1 MKQSTGKYYKWE
13 VLLLLWVAYLLNQGD
28 RQVFN
33 SVLPLIRDSLSLTD
47 TSVSLIAVFFNLFY
61 AVMVPIGGWMGD
73 RFSRKWVTTLSILFW
88 SIATMFTGLANCV
101 FLLILTRS
109 VATGGGEA
117 FFGPANY
124 SLLGQYHTDTRARA
138 MSIHQTS
145 YYVGVILAG
154 WLAGYIGDHLGW
166 QYAFYIFGGAGV
178 VWAVVMA
185 IRLKDL
191 PRENSQ
197 AGQLRASGDEGRT
210 DGEIGFSGT
219 APKNNLP
226 GSQAGQLRAS
236 GDEGRTDGE
245 IGFSGTVPKNNLPGS
260 QAGQL
265 RASGDE
271 GQLRASGDEGQL
283 RTKGDEGR
291 PKVSIWDGFKT
302 VFTTPTAL
310 MVTIGFCGFIFV
322 ITGYMTW
329 VPTFLQENF
338 GQTGAQA
345 GLNSMLWTYV
355 AAFVGV
361 LLSGTLSDRLARED
375 PKKRMVI
382 QGTGLILGAL
392 FLPFMG
398 VTKNIWVLY
407 LCFAGW
413 GFFRA
418 FFDSNIYAVLYDV
431 TPSHLHA
438 SCSSAMIMTGFAV
451 GATAPYV
458 LALIKESTGSLSA
471 TFPILGAIWLICGA
485 ACLWVSSRH
494 YNKDHK
500 KIYHDNER

>member
-1 MKQSTGKYYKWE
+1 MYHSTPQTSSYYMKASGKWYKWE
-13 VLLLLWVAYLLNQGD
+13 VLALLWVAYLLNQGD

-61 AVMVPIGGWMGD
+61 AAMVPIGGWVGD

-88 SIATMFTGLANCV
+88 SVATMFTGLANGV

-166 QYAFYIFGGAGV
+166 QYAFFIFGGAGV
-178 VWAVVMA
+178 IWAVVMA

-191 PRENSQ
+191 PRNASAE
-197 AGQLRASGDEGRT
+197 ASGAEL
-210 DGEIGFSGT
+210 SS
-219 APKNNLP
+219 APVGPYELGAEDSSAPIK
-226 GSQAGQLRAS
+226 AEA
-236 GDEGRTDGE
+236 D
-245 IGFSGTVPKNNLPGS
+245 K
-260 QAGQL
+260 
-265 RASGDE
+265 
-271 GQLRASGDEGQL
+271 
-283 RTKGDEGR
+283 
-291 PKVSIWDGFKT
+291 KVSIWDGFKT

-355 AAFVGV
+355 AAFIGV
-361 LLSGTLSDRLARED
+361 LLAGTLSDKWAAKD
-375 PKKRMVI
+375 PRKRMII
-382 QGTGLILGAL
+382 QGAGLILGAA

-398 VTKNIWVLY
+398 SAKSLWLLY

-418 FFDSNIYAVLYDV
+418 FFDANIYAALYDV
-431 TPSHLHA
+431 TPERLHA

-451 GATAPYV
+451 GATAPYI
-458 LALIKESTGSLSA
+458 LALIKEATGNLNA
-471 TFPILGAIWLICGA
+471 TFPILGAIWLVCGA
-485 ACLWVSSRH
+485 ACLWVSWKH
-494 YNKDHK
+494 YNKDHIK
-500 KIYHDNER
+500 NTMHNER

>member
-1 MKQSTGKYYKWE
+1 MKNNAKWYKWE
-13 VLLLLWVAYLLNQGD
+13 VLALLWVAYLLNQGD

-33 SVLPLIRDSLSLTD
+33 SVLPLIRDSLGLTD
-47 TSVSLIAVFFNLFY
+47 SSVSLIAVFFNLFY
-61 AVMVPIGGWMGD
+61 AAMVPIGGWFGD

-88 SIATMFTGLANCV
+88 SVATMLTGLANGV

-109 VATGGGEA
+109 IATGGGEA

-178 VWAVVMA
+178 IWAAVMA
-185 IRLKDL
+185 WRLRDL
-191 PRENSQ
+191 PRQ
-197 AGQLRASGDEGRT
+197 
-210 DGEIGFSGT
+210 
-219 APKNNLP
+219 
-226 GSQAGQLRAS
+226 
-236 GDEGRTDGE
+236 
-245 IGFSGTVPKNNLPGS
+245 VPEQVGN
-260 QAGQL
+260 A
-265 RASGDE
+265 A
-271 GQLRASGDEGQL
+271 
-283 RTKGDEGR
+283 
-291 PKVSIWDGFKT
+291 KVSIWDGFKT

-338 GQTGAQA
+338 GQSGAQA

-355 AAFVGV
+355 AAFLGV
-361 LLSGTLSDRLARED
+361 LLAGTLSDKWAAKD
-375 PKKRMVI
+375 PKRRMII
-382 QGTGLILGAL
+382 QGAGLILGAA

-398 VTKNIWVLY
+398 TAANIWLLY

-418 FFDSNIYAVLYDV
+418 FFDANIYAALYDV
-431 TPSHLHA
+431 TPERLHA

-458 LALIKESTGSLSA
+458 LAIIKEATGSLNA
-471 TFPILGAIWLICGA
+471 TFPILGVIWLVCGL
-485 ACLWVSSRH
+485 ACLWVSYRH
-494 YNKDHK
+494 YNRDNT
-500 KIYHDNER
+500 KIKNHE

>member
-1 MKQSTGKYYKWE
+1 MKTVSKYYKWE
-13 VLLLLWVAYLLNQGD
+13 VLALLWVAYLLNQGE

-61 AVMVPIGGWMGD
+61 AFMVPLGGWAGD
-73 RFSRKWVTTLSILFW
+73 RFSRKWVVTLSILFW
-88 SIATMFTGLANCV
+88 SIATMFTGLANGV
-101 FLLILTRS
+101 FLLIMTRS

-117 FFGPANY
+117 FFGPANN

-154 WLAGYIGDHLGW
+154 WLAGYIGDKLGW
-166 QYAFYIFGGAGV
+166 QYAFYIFGAAGV

-185 IRLKDL
+185 LRLKDF
-191 PRENSQ
+191 PK
-197 AGQLRASGDEGRT
+197 GGDAS
-210 DGEIGFSGT
+210 
-219 APKNNLP
+219 A
-226 GSQAGQLRAS
+226 
-236 GDEGRTDGE
+236 
-245 IGFSGTVPKNNLPGS
+245 VPQNDKP
-260 QAGQL
+260 
-265 RASGDE
+265 
-271 GQLRASGDEGQL
+271 
-283 RTKGDEGR
+283 
-291 PKVSIWDGFKT
+291 SIWDGFKT

-329 VPTFLQENF
+329 VPTFLRENF

-361 LLSGTLSDRLARED
+361 LLAGVLSDKWAARD
-375 PKKRMVI
+375 PRKRMII
-382 QGTGLILGAL
+382 QGAGLILGAA

-398 VTKNIWVLY
+398 TVGSVWLLY

-418 FFDSNIYAVLYDV
+418 FFDANIYAVLYDV
-431 TPSHLHA
+431 TPERLHA

-458 LALIKESTGSLSA
+458 LALIKEATGSLNA
-471 TFPILGAIWLICGA
+471 TFPILGAIWLVCGL
-485 ACLWVSSRH
+485 ACLWVSRRH
-494 YNKDHK
+494 YNKDFN
-500 KIYHDNER
+500 KIYKHNESN

>member
-1 MKQSTGKYYKWE
+1 MTKASKWYKWE
-13 VLLLLWVAYLLNQGD
+13 VLALLWVAYLLNQGD

-61 AVMVPIGGWMGD
+61 AAMVPIGGWMGD

-88 SIATMFTGLANCV
+88 SVATMFTGLANGV

-109 VATGGGEA
+109 IATGGGEA

-178 VWAVVMA
+178 LWAAVMA
-185 IRLKDL
+185 WRLKDL
-191 PRENSQ
+191 PRNEK
-197 AGQLRASGDEGRT
+197 AGSE
-210 DGEIGFSGT
+210 
-219 APKNNLP
+219 
-226 GSQAGQLRAS
+226 
-236 GDEGRTDGE
+236 
-245 IGFSGTVPKNNLPGS
+245 V
-260 QAGQL
+260 
-265 RASGDE
+265 
-271 GQLRASGDEGQL
+271 
-283 RTKGDEGR
+283 
-291 PKVSIWDGFKT
+291 KVSVWDGFRT

-345 GLNSMLWTYV
+345 GLHSMLWTYV

-361 LLSGTLSDRLARED
+361 LLAGTLSDKWAAKD
-375 PKKRMVI
+375 PRKRMVI
-382 QGTGLILGAL
+382 QGAGLILGAA

-398 VTKNIWVLY
+398 TAKSIWILY

-418 FFDSNIYAVLYDV
+418 FFDANIYAALYDV
-431 TPSHLHA
+431 TPEHLHA

-451 GATAPYV
+451 GATAPYI
-458 LALIKESTGSLSA
+458 LALIKEATGSLNA
-471 TFPILGAIWLICGA
+471 TFPILGVIWLICGL
-485 ACLWVSSRH
+485 ACLWVSYKY
-494 YNKDHK
+494 YNKDHNQL
-500 KIYHDNER
+500 YER

>member
-1 MKQSTGKYYKWE
+1 MKNNAKWYKWE
-13 VLLLLWVAYLLNQGD
+13 VLALLWVAYLLNQGD

-33 SVLPLIRDSLSLTD
+33 SVLPLIRDSLNLTD
-47 TSVSLIAVFFNLFY
+47 SSVSLIAVFFNLFY
-61 AVMVPIGGWMGD
+61 AAMVPIGGWVGD
-73 RFSRKWVTTLSILFW
+73 RFSRKWVCTLSILFW
-88 SIATMFTGLANCV
+88 SVATMLTGLANGV

-154 WLAGYIGDHLGW
+154 WLAGYIGDHMGW

-178 VWAVVMA
+178 IWAAVMA
-185 IRLKDL
+185 WRLKDL
-191 PRENSQ
+191 PRNSAEQ
-197 AGQLRASGDEGRT
+197 AKPA
-210 DGEIGFSGT
+210 
-219 APKNNLP
+219 
-226 GSQAGQLRAS
+226 
-236 GDEGRTDGE
+236 
-245 IGFSGTVPKNNLPGS
+245 
-260 QAGQL
+260 
-265 RASGDE
+265 
-271 GQLRASGDEGQL
+271 
-283 RTKGDEGR
+283 
-291 PKVSIWDGFKT
+291 IWDGFKT

-345 GLNSMLWTYV
+345 GLHSMLWTYV
-355 AAFVGV
+355 AAFAGV
-361 LLSGTLSDRLARED
+361 LLAGTLSDKWAAKD
-375 PKKRMVI
+375 PKKRMII
-382 QGTGLILGAL
+382 QGAGLILGAA

-398 VTKNIWVLY
+398 TTKSIWLLY

-418 FFDSNIYAVLYDV
+418 FFDANIYAALYDV
-431 TPSHLHA
+431 TPEHLHA

-451 GATAPYV
+451 GATAPYI
-458 LALIKESTGSLSA
+458 LALIKEATGSLNA
-471 TFPILGAIWLICGA
+471 TFPILGVIWLVCGL
-485 ACLWVSSRH
+485 ACLWVSFKY
-494 YNKDHK
+494 YNKDNTRIKNH
-500 KIYHDNER
+500 E

>member
-1 MKQSTGKYYKWE
+1 MKPSPKWYKWE
-13 VLLLLWVAYLLNQGD
+13 VLALLWVAYLLNQGD

-33 SVLPLIRDSLSLTD
+33 SVLPQIRDSLSLTD

-61 AVMVPIGGWMGD
+61 AAMVPVGGWVGD
-73 RFSRKWVTTLSILFW
+73 KFSRKWVTTLSILFW
-88 SIATMFTGLANCV
+88 SVATMFTGLANGV

-109 VATGGGEA
+109 IATGGGEA

-178 VWAVVMA
+178 IWAAVMA
-185 IRLKDL
+185 FRLKDA
-191 PRENSQ
+191 PQEERH
-197 AGQLRASGDEGRT
+197 LRAGGDEGRA
-210 DGEIGFSGT
+210 DGQIGFSSSDS
-219 APKNNLP
+219 KNNLT
-226 GSQAGQLRAS
+226 GSVGKQMPA
-236 GDEGRTDGE
+236 
-245 IGFSGTVPKNNLPGS
+245 
-260 QAGQL
+260 
-265 RASGDE
+265 
-271 GQLRASGDEGQL
+271 
-283 RTKGDEGR
+283 
-291 PKVSIWDGFKT
+291 KVSIWDGFKT

-355 AAFVGV
+355 AAFAGV
-361 LLSGTLSDRLARED
+361 LLAGTLSDKWAAKD
-375 PKKRMVI
+375 PRKRMVI
-382 QGTGLILGAL
+382 QGVGLILGAA

-398 VTKNIWVLY
+398 SASSVWLLY

-418 FFDSNIYAVLYDV
+418 FFDANIYAALYDV
-431 TPSHLHA
+431 TPEHLHA

-458 LALIKESTGSLSA
+458 LALIKQATGSLNA
-471 TFPILGAIWLICGA
+471 TFPILGVIWLLCGL
-485 ACLWVSSRH
+485 ACLWVSWKH
-494 YNKDHK
+494 YNKDNA
-500 KIYHDNER
+500 KIKIQNND

>member
-1 MKQSTGKYYKWE
+1 MKTNAKWYKWE
-13 VLLLLWVAYLLNQGD
+13 VLALLWVAYLLNQGD

-33 SVLPLIRDSLSLTD
+33 SVLPLIRDSLGLTD
-47 TSVSLIAVFFNLFY
+47 SSVSLIAVFFNLFY
-61 AVMVPIGGWMGD
+61 AVMVPLGGWFGD
-73 RFSRKWVTTLSILFW
+73 RLSRKWVCTLSILFW
-88 SIATMFTGLANCV
+88 SVATMLTGLANGV

-166 QYAFYIFGGAGV
+166 KYAFYIFGGAGV
-178 VWAVVMA
+178 LWATVMA
-185 IRLKDL
+185 LRLKDL
-191 PRENSQ
+191 PRSETPHV
-197 AGQLRASGDEGRT
+197 DKP
-210 DGEIGFSGT
+210 D
-219 APKNNLP
+219 
-226 GSQAGQLRAS
+226 
-236 GDEGRTDGE
+236 
-245 IGFSGTVPKNNLPGS
+245 
-260 QAGQL
+260 
-265 RASGDE
+265 
-271 GQLRASGDEGQL
+271 
-283 RTKGDEGR
+283 
-291 PKVSIWDGFKT
+291 IWSGFKT

-310 MVTIGFCGFIFV
+310 MVTLGFCGFIFV

-345 GLNSMLWTYV
+345 GLNSMLWTYA
-355 AAFVGV
+355 AAFIGV
-361 LLSGTLSDRLARED
+361 LIAGTLSDKWAARD
-375 PKKRMVI
+375 PKERMLI
-382 QGTGLILGAL
+382 QGAGLIMGAA

-398 VTKNIWVLY
+398 TVKNIWLLY
-407 LCFAGW
+407 SCFAGW

-418 FFDSNIYAVLYDV
+418 FFDANIYAALYDV
-431 TPSHLHA
+431 TPEYLHA

-458 LALIKESTGSLSA
+458 LALIKESTGSLNA
-471 TFPILGAIWLICGA
+471 TFPILGIIWLVCGL
-485 ACLWVSSRH
+485 ACLWVSFKH
-494 YNKDHK
+494 YNKDHIK
-500 KIYHDNER
+500 LYESH

>member
-1 MKQSTGKYYKWE
+1 MKNNAKWYKWE
-13 VLLLLWVAYLLNQGD
+13 VLALLWVAFLLNQGD

-33 SVLPLIRDSLSLTD
+33 SVLPLIRDSLNLTD
-47 TSVSLIAVFFNLFY
+47 SSVSLIAVFFNLFY
-61 AVMVPIGGWMGD
+61 AAMVPVGGWVGD
-73 RFSRKWVTTLSILFW
+73 RFSRKWVCTLSILFW
-88 SIATMFTGLANCV
+88 SVATMLTGLANGV

-154 WLAGYIGDHLGW
+154 WLAGYIGDHMGW

-178 VWAVVMA
+178 IWAAVMA
-185 IRLKDL
+185 WRLKDL
-191 PRENSQ
+191 PRNSAKQ
-197 AGQLRASGDEGRT
+197 AKPA
-210 DGEIGFSGT
+210 
-219 APKNNLP
+219 
-226 GSQAGQLRAS
+226 
-236 GDEGRTDGE
+236 
-245 IGFSGTVPKNNLPGS
+245 
-260 QAGQL
+260 
-265 RASGDE
+265 
-271 GQLRASGDEGQL
+271 
-283 RTKGDEGR
+283 
-291 PKVSIWDGFKT
+291 IWDGFKT

-345 GLNSMLWTYV
+345 GLHSMLWTYV
-355 AAFVGV
+355 AAFAGV
-361 LLSGTLSDRLARED
+361 LLAGTLSDKCAAKD
-375 PKKRMVI
+375 PKKRMII
-382 QGTGLILGAL
+382 QGAGLILGAA

-398 VTKNIWVLY
+398 TTGSIWLLY

-418 FFDSNIYAVLYDV
+418 FFDANIYAALYDV
-431 TPSHLHA
+431 TPEHLHA

-451 GATAPYV
+451 GATAPYI
-458 LALIKESTGSLSA
+458 LALIKEATGSLNA
-471 TFPILGAIWLICGA
+471 TFPILGFIWLVCGL
-485 ACLWVSSRH
+485 ACLWVSFKY
-494 YNKDHK
+494 YNKDNTRIK
-500 KIYHDNER
+500 YHE

>member
-1 MKQSTGKYYKWE
+1 MKNKWYKWE

-33 SVLPLIRDSLSLTD
+33 SVLPLIRDALSLTD
-47 TSVSLIAVFFNLFY
+47 KSVSLIAVFFNLFY
-61 AVMVPIGGWMGD
+61 AMMVPIGGWVGD

-88 SIATMFTGLANCV
+88 SIATMFTGLANGV

-109 VATGGGEA
+109 IATGGGEA

-166 QYAFYIFGGAGV
+166 KYAFYIFGGAGV
-178 VWAVVMA
+178 VWAIVMA
-185 IRLKDL
+185 LRLKDL
-191 PRENSQ
+191 PRVETTNAQ
-197 AGQLRASGDEGRT
+197 AAKPSL
-210 DGEIGFSGT
+210 
-219 APKNNLP
+219 
-226 GSQAGQLRAS
+226 
-236 GDEGRTDGE
+236 
-245 IGFSGTVPKNNLPGS
+245 
-260 QAGQL
+260 
-265 RASGDE
+265 
-271 GQLRASGDEGQL
+271 
-283 RTKGDEGR
+283 
-291 PKVSIWDGFKT
+291 WDGFKT

-329 VPTFLQENF
+329 VPTFLKENF
-338 GQTGAQA
+338 GPTGAQA

-355 AAFVGV
+355 AAFAGV
-361 LLSGTLSDRLARED
+361 LLAGTLSDKWAAKD
-375 PKKRMVI
+375 PKKRMLI
-382 QGTGLILGAL
+382 QGAGLILGAA

-398 VTKNIWVLY
+398 TAKSVWLLY
-407 LCFAGW
+407 ICFAGW

-418 FFDSNIYAVLYDV
+418 FFDANIYAALYDV
-431 TPSHLHA
+431 TPEHLHA

-451 GATAPYV
+451 GATAPYI
-458 LALIKESTGSLSA
+458 LAIIKESTGSLNA
-471 TFPILGAIWLICGA
+471 TFPILGVIWVVCGA
-485 ACLWVSSRH
+485 ACLWVSYKH

-500 KIYHDNER
+500 KLYESRTEKP

>member
-1 MKQSTGKYYKWE
+1 MNNKWYKWE

-33 SVLPLIRDSLSLTD
+33 SVLPLIRDALSLTD
-47 TSVSLIAVFFNLFY
+47 KSVSLIAVFFNLFY
-61 AVMVPIGGWMGD
+61 AAMVPIGGWVGD

-88 SIATMFTGLANCV
+88 SIATMFTGLANGV

-178 VWAVVMA
+178 VWAIVMA
-185 IRLKDL
+185 LRLKDL
-191 PRENSQ
+191 S
-197 AGQLRASGDEGRT
+197 RT
-210 DGEIGFSGT
+210 EQKVQK
-219 APKNNLP
+219 PK
-226 GSQAGQLRAS
+226 
-236 GDEGRTDGE
+236 
-245 IGFSGTVPKNNLPGS
+245 
-260 QAGQL
+260 
-265 RASGDE
+265 
-271 GQLRASGDEGQL
+271 
-283 RTKGDEGR
+283 
-291 PKVSIWDGFKT
+291 IWDGFKT

-338 GQTGAQA
+338 GQSGAQA

-361 LLSGTLSDRLARED
+361 LLAGTLSDIWAAKT
-375 PKKRMVI
+375 PQKRMVI
-382 QGTGLILGAL
+382 QGAGLILGAA

-398 VTKNIWVLY
+398 SVKSLWLLY
-407 LCFAGW
+407 MCFAGW

-418 FFDSNIYAVLYDV
+418 FFDANIYAALYDV
-431 TPSHLHA
+431 TPEHLHA

-458 LALIKESTGSLSA
+458 LAVIKESTGSLNA
-471 TFPILGAIWLICGA
+471 TFPILGIIWAICGA
-485 ACLWVSSRH
+485 ACLWVSWK
-494 YNKDHK
+494 YYKKDFNKIH
-500 KIYHDNER
+500 NER

>member
-1 MKQSTGKYYKWE
+1 MKAASKWYKWE
-13 VLLLLWVAYLLNQGD
+13 VLALLWVAYLLNQGD

-61 AVMVPIGGWMGD
+61 AAMVPIGGWVGD

-88 SIATMFTGLANCV
+88 SVATMFTGLANGV

-109 VATGGGEA
+109 IATGGGEA

-154 WLAGYIGDHLGW
+154 WLAGYIGDRLGW
-166 QYAFYIFGGAGV
+166 QYAFYIFGAAGV
-178 VWAVVMA
+178 IWALVMA
-185 IRLKDL
+185 WRLRDFPSGKMSDQVGH
-191 PRENSQ
+191 NSVI
-197 AGQLRASGDEGRT
+197 AGSDRQS
-210 DGEIGFSGT
+210 
-219 APKNNLP
+219 
-226 GSQAGQLRAS
+226 
-236 GDEGRTDGE
+236 
-245 IGFSGTVPKNNLPGS
+245 
-260 QAGQL
+260 
-265 RASGDE
+265 
-271 GQLRASGDEGQL
+271 
-283 RTKGDEGR
+283 
-291 PKVSIWDGFKT
+291 VSIWDGFKT

-361 LLSGTLSDRLARED
+361 LIAGTLSDKLAARNPRL
-375 PKKRMVI
+375 RMVI
-382 QGTGLILGAL
+382 QGVGLILGAA

-398 VTKNIWVLY
+398 TASSIWLLY

-418 FFDSNIYAVLYDV
+418 FFDANIYAALYDV
-431 TPSHLHA
+431 TPEHLHA

-451 GATAPYV
+451 GATAPYI
-458 LALIKESTGSLSA
+458 LALIKEATGSLNA
-471 TFPILGAIWLICGA
+471 TFPILGVIWLLCGL
-485 ACLWVSSRH
+485 ACLWVSRRH
-494 YNKDHK
+494 YNKDNE
-500 KIYHDNER
+500 KIKTISNE

>member
-1 MKQSTGKYYKWE
+1 MKISAKWYKWE
-13 VLLLLWVAYLLNQGD
+13 VLALLWVAYLLNQGD

-33 SVLPLIRDSLSLTD
+33 SVLPLIRDSLGLTD
-47 TSVSLIAVFFNLFY
+47 SSVSLIAVFFNLFY
-61 AVMVPIGGWMGD
+61 ALMVPLGGWFGD
-73 RFSRKWVTTLSILFW
+73 RFSRKWVCTLSILFW
-88 SIATMFTGLANCV
+88 SVATMLTGLANGV

-166 QYAFYIFGGAGV
+166 KYAFYLFGGAGV
-178 VWAVVMA
+178 LWAAVMA
-185 IRLKDL
+185 LRLKDL
-191 PRENSQ
+191 PRAETP
-197 AGQLRASGDEGRT
+197 RT
-210 DGEIGFSGT
+210 EKPD
-219 APKNNLP
+219 
-226 GSQAGQLRAS
+226 
-236 GDEGRTDGE
+236 
-245 IGFSGTVPKNNLPGS
+245 
-260 QAGQL
+260 
-265 RASGDE
+265 
-271 GQLRASGDEGQL
+271 
-283 RTKGDEGR
+283 
-291 PKVSIWDGFKT
+291 IWSGFKT

-310 MVTIGFCGFIFV
+310 MVTLGFCGFIFV

-338 GQTGAQA
+338 GQSGAQA
-345 GLNSMLWTYV
+345 GLNSMLWTYA
-355 AAFVGV
+355 AAFAGV
-361 LLSGTLSDRLARED
+361 LLAGALSDRWAAKD
-375 PKKRMVI
+375 PKKRMII
-382 QGTGLILGAL
+382 QGAGLILGAA

-398 VTKNIWVLY
+398 TARSLWLLY

-418 FFDSNIYAVLYDV
+418 FFDANIYAALYDV
-431 TPSHLHA
+431 TPAHLHA

-458 LALIKESTGSLSA
+458 LALIKESTGSLNA
-471 TFPILGAIWLICGA
+471 TFPILGVIWLVCGL
-485 ACLWVSSRH
+485 ACLWVSYKH
-494 YNKDHK
+494 YNHDHTK
-500 KIYHDNER
+500 LYENH

>member
-1 MKQSTGKYYKWE
+1 MKFNSKWYKWE
-13 VLLLLWVAYLLNQGD
+13 VLALLWVAYLLNQGD

-33 SVLPLIRDSLSLTD
+33 SVLPLIRDSLGLTD
-47 TSVSLIAVFFNLFY
+47 SSVSLIAVFFNLFY
-61 AVMVPIGGWMGD
+61 AAMVPLGGWFGD

-88 SIATMFTGLANCV
+88 SVATMLTGLANGV

-124 SLLGQYHTDTRARA
+124 SLLGHYHTDTRARA

-166 QYAFYIFGGAGV
+166 KYAFYIFGGAGV
-178 VWAVVMA
+178 IWAAVMA
-185 IRLKDL
+185 LRLKDL
-191 PRENSQ
+191 PRTETP
-197 AGQLRASGDEGRT
+197 R
-210 DGEIGFSGT
+210 GE
-219 APKNNLP
+219 KP
-226 GSQAGQLRAS
+226 G
-236 GDEGRTDGE
+236 
-245 IGFSGTVPKNNLPGS
+245 
-260 QAGQL
+260 
-265 RASGDE
+265 
-271 GQLRASGDEGQL
+271 
-283 RTKGDEGR
+283 
-291 PKVSIWDGFKT
+291 IWSGFKT

-345 GLNSMLWTYV
+345 GLHSMLWTYA

-361 LLSGTLSDRLARED
+361 LLAGTLSDKWAARD
-375 PKKRMVI
+375 PKKRMII
-382 QGTGLILGAL
+382 QGAGLILGAA

-398 VTKNIWVLY
+398 TVKSLWVLY

-418 FFDSNIYAVLYDV
+418 FFDANIYAALYDV
-431 TPSHLHA
+431 TPEHLHA

-458 LALIKESTGSLSA
+458 LALIKESTGSLNA
-471 TFPILGAIWLICGA
+471 TFPILGAIWLLCGL
-485 ACLWVSSRH
+485 ACLWVSYRH
-494 YNKDHK
+494 YN
-500 KIYHDNER
+500 HDNSKLYENR

>member
-1 MKQSTGKYYKWE
+1 MKSVSKYYKWE
-13 VLLLLWVAYLLNQGD
+13 VLALLWVAYLLNQGD

-33 SVLPLIRDSLSLTD
+33 SVLPLIRDSLHLTD

-61 AVMVPIGGWMGD
+61 AAMVPIGGWVGD
-73 RFSRKWVTTLSILFW
+73 KFSRKWVTTLSILFW
-88 SIATMFTGLANCV
+88 SIATMFTGLANGV

-109 VATGGGEA
+109 IATGGGEA

-178 VWAVVMA
+178 IWAVVMA

-191 PRENSQ
+191 PRERSEK
-197 AGQLRASGDEGRT
+197 A
-210 DGEIGFSGT
+210 
-219 APKNNLP
+219 
-226 GSQAGQLRAS
+226 
-236 GDEGRTDGE
+236 
-245 IGFSGTVPKNNLPGS
+245 
-260 QAGQL
+260 
-265 RASGDE
+265 
-271 GQLRASGDEGQL
+271 
-283 RTKGDEGR
+283 
-291 PKVSIWDGFKT
+291 KVSIWDGFKT

-310 MVTIGFCGFIFV
+310 MVTLGFCGFIFV

-345 GLNSMLWTYV
+345 GLHSMLWTYV
-355 AAFVGV
+355 AAFAGV
-361 LLSGTLSDRLARED
+361 LLAGTLSDKWAAKD
-375 PKKRMVI
+375 PKKRMII
-382 QGTGLILGAL
+382 QGAGLILGAA

-398 VTKNIWVLY
+398 SATNIWILY

-418 FFDSNIYAVLYDV
+418 FFDANIYAALYDV
-431 TPSHLHA
+431 TPEHLHA
-438 SCSSAMIMTGFAV
+438 SCASAMIMTGFAV

-458 LALIKESTGSLSA
+458 LALIKEATGSLNA
-471 TFPILGAIWLICGA
+471 TFPILGVIWLVCGL
-485 ACLWVSSRH
+485 ACLWVSRKH
-494 YNKDHK
+494 YNKDHN
-500 KIYHDNER
+500 KIYS

>member
-1 MKQSTGKYYKWE
+1 M
-13 VLLLLWVAYLLNQGD
+13 WVAYLLNQGD

-33 SVLPLIRDSLSLTD
+33 SVLPLIRDSLGLTD
-47 TSVSLIAVFFNLFY
+47 SSVSLIAVFFNLFY
-61 AVMVPIGGWMGD
+61 AAMVPIGGWFGD
-73 RFSRKWVTTLSILFW
+73 RFSRKWVCTLSILFW
-88 SIATMFTGLANCV
+88 SVATMLTGLANGV

-109 VATGGGEA
+109 IATGGGEA

-178 VWAVVMA
+178 IWAA
-185 IRLKDL
+185 WRLKDYD
-191 PRENSQ
+191 
-197 AGQLRASGDEGRT
+197 SGDAHSPADIGLNHSEA
-210 DGEIGFSGT
+210 GEC
-219 APKNNLP
+219 
-226 GSQAGQLRAS
+226 AS
-236 GDEGRTDGE
+236 
-245 IGFSGTVPKNNLPGS
+245 PAYKP
-260 QAGQL
+260 
-265 RASGDE
+265 
-271 GQLRASGDEGQL
+271 
-283 RTKGDEGR
+283 
-291 PKVSIWDGFKT
+291 SIWDGFKT

-355 AAFVGV
+355 AAFIGV
-361 LLSGTLSDRLARED
+361 LLAGTLSDKWAAKD
-375 PKKRMVI
+375 PKKRMII
-382 QGTGLILGAL
+382 QGAGLILGAA

-398 VTKNIWVLY
+398 TAKSVWLLY
-407 LCFAGW
+407 FCFVGW

-418 FFDSNIYAVLYDV
+418 FFDANIYAALYDV
-431 TPSHLHA
+431 TPEHLHA

-451 GATAPYV
+451 GATAPYI
-458 LALIKESTGSLSA
+458 LALIKESTGSLNA
-471 TFPILGAIWLICGA
+471 TFPILGIIWLLCGL
-485 ACLWVSSRH
+485 ACLWVSIKY

-500 KIYHDNER
+500 KLYESH

>member
-1 MKQSTGKYYKWE
+1 MNNKWYKWE

-33 SVLPLIRDSLSLTD
+33 SVLPLIRDALSLTD
-47 TSVSLIAVFFNLFY
+47 RSVSLIAVFFNLFY
-61 AVMVPIGGWMGD
+61 AAMVPIGGWVGD

-88 SIATMFTGLANCV
+88 SIATMFTGLANGV

-109 VATGGGEA
+109 IATGGGEA

-178 VWAVVMA
+178 VWAIVMA
-185 IRLKDL
+185 LRLKDL
-191 PRENSQ
+191 PRNETPGQ
-197 AGQLRASGDEGRT
+197 AGSD
-210 DGEIGFSGT
+210 
-219 APKNNLP
+219 
-226 GSQAGQLRAS
+226 
-236 GDEGRTDGE
+236 
-245 IGFSGTVPKNNLPGS
+245 V
-260 QAGQL
+260 
-265 RASGDE
+265 
-271 GQLRASGDEGQL
+271 
-283 RTKGDEGR
+283 
-291 PKVSIWDGFKT
+291 
-302 VFTTPTAL
+302 
-310 MVTIGFCGFIFV
+310 
-322 ITGYMTW
+322 
-329 VPTFLQENF
+329 LQENF

-355 AAFVGV
+355 AAFAGV
-361 LLSGTLSDRLARED
+361 LLAGTLSDKWATRD
-375 PKKRMVI
+375 PRKRMII
-382 QGTGLILGAL
+382 QGAGLILGAA

-398 VTKNIWVLY
+398 TAKSVWILY

-418 FFDSNIYAVLYDV
+418 FFDANIYAALYDV
-431 TPSHLHA
+431 TPEHLHA

-458 LALIKESTGSLSA
+458 LAIIKESTGSLNA
-471 TFPILGAIWLICGA
+471 TFPILGIIWVVCGV
-485 ACLWVSSRH
+485 ACLWVSFKH
-494 YNKDHK
+494 YNKDHNK
-500 KIYHDNER
+500 LYER

>member
-1 MKQSTGKYYKWE
+1 MKQASKWYKWE
-13 VLLLLWVAYLLNQGD
+13 VLALLWVAYLLNQGD

-33 SVLPLIRDSLSLTD
+33 SVLPLIRDSLHLTD

-61 AVMVPIGGWMGD
+61 AAMVPIGGWVGD

-88 SIATMFTGLANCV
+88 SVATMFTGLANGV

-109 VATGGGEA
+109 IATGGGEA

-166 QYAFYIFGGAGV
+166 QYAFFIFGGAGV
-178 VWAVVMA
+178 IWAAVMA
-185 IRLKDL
+185 WRLRDL
-191 PRENSQ
+191 PRKEI
-197 AGQLRASGDEGRT
+197 AGQACNDATADGAEVSPDGIGPYELTSG
-210 DGEIGFSGT
+210 GT
-219 APKNNLP
+219 SA
-226 GSQAGQLRAS
+226 QAKVA
-236 GDEGRTDGE
+236 
-245 IGFSGTVPKNNLPGS
+245 N
-260 QAGQL
+260 
-265 RASGDE
+265 
-271 GQLRASGDEGQL
+271 
-283 RTKGDEGR
+283 
-291 PKVSIWDGFKT
+291 KVSIWDGFKT

-310 MVTIGFCGFIFV
+310 MVTLGFCGFIFV

-355 AAFVGV
+355 AAFIGV
-361 LLSGTLSDRLARED
+361 LLAGTLSDKWAAKD
-375 PKKRMVI
+375 PRKRMII
-382 QGTGLILGAL
+382 QGVGLILGAA

-398 VTKNIWVLY
+398 SARSIWVIY

-418 FFDSNIYAVLYDV
+418 FFDANIYAALYDV
-431 TPSHLHA
+431 TPERLHA

-451 GATAPYV
+451 GATAPYI
-458 LALIKESTGSLSA
+458 LALIKEATGSLNA
-471 TFPILGAIWLICGA
+471 TFPVLGAIWLVCGL
-485 ACLWVSSRH
+485 ACLWVSWKH
-494 YNKDHK
+494 YNKDHIK
-500 KIYHDNER
+500 NTQYNER

>member
-1 MKQSTGKYYKWE
+1 MKNKWYKWE

-33 SVLPLIRDSLSLTD
+33 SVLPLIRDALSLTD
-47 TSVSLIAVFFNLFY
+47 KSVSLIAVFFNLFY
-61 AVMVPIGGWMGD
+61 AAMVPIGGWVGD

-88 SIATMFTGLANCV
+88 SIATMFTGLANGV

-109 VATGGGEA
+109 IATGGGEA

-178 VWAVVMA
+178 IWAVVMA

-191 PRENSQ
+191 PRTEISP
-197 AGQLRASGDEGRT
+197 RATLGRN
-210 DGEIGFSGT
+210 DNKPS
-219 APKNNLP
+219 L
-226 GSQAGQLRAS
+226 
-236 GDEGRTDGE
+236 
-245 IGFSGTVPKNNLPGS
+245 
-260 QAGQL
+260 
-265 RASGDE
+265 
-271 GQLRASGDEGQL
+271 
-283 RTKGDEGR
+283 
-291 PKVSIWDGFKT
+291 WDGFKT

-329 VPTFLQENF
+329 VPTFLKENF

-355 AAFVGV
+355 AAFAGV
-361 LLSGTLSDRLARED
+361 LLAGTLSDKWAAKD
-375 PKKRMVI
+375 PKKRMLI
-382 QGTGLILGAL
+382 QGAGLILGAA

-398 VTKNIWVLY
+398 TAKSVWLLY
-407 LCFAGW
+407 ICFAGW

-418 FFDSNIYAVLYDV
+418 FFDANIYAALYDV
-431 TPSHLHA
+431 TPEHLHA

-451 GATAPYV
+451 GATAPYI
-458 LALIKESTGSLSA
+458 LAIIKESTGSLNA
-471 TFPILGAIWLICGA
+471 TFPILGVIWVVCGA
-485 ACLWVSSRH
+485 ACLWVSYKH

-500 KIYHDNER
+500 KLYESRTEKP

>member
-1 MKQSTGKYYKWE
+1 MKVNNKWYKWE
-13 VLLLLWVAYLLNQGD
+13 VLALLWVAYLLNQGD

-33 SVLPLIRDSLSLTD
+33 SVLPLIRDSLALTD
-47 TSVSLIAVFFNLFY
+47 KSVSLIAVFFNLFY
-61 AVMVPIGGWMGD
+61 AAMVPIGGWVGD

-88 SIATMFTGLANCV
+88 SVATMFTGLANGV

-109 VATGGGEA
+109 IATGGGEA

-178 VWAVVMA
+178 IWAAVMA

-191 PRENSQ
+191 PRKQESIS
-197 AGQLRASGDEGRT
+197 ARGRC
-210 DGEIGFSGT
+210 E
-219 APKNNLP
+219 A
-226 GSQAGQLRAS
+226 QRQ
-236 GDEGRTDGE
+236 
-245 IGFSGTVPKNNLPGS
+245 IGFSGTVQKNNLAMSAREEMPD
-260 QAGQL
+260 QV
-265 RASGDE
+265 AS
-271 GQLRASGDEGQL
+271 
-283 RTKGDEGR
+283 

-361 LLSGTLSDRLARED
+361 LLAGTLSDKWAAKD
-375 PKKRMVI
+375 PKKRMLI
-382 QGTGLILGAL
+382 QGAGLILGAA

-398 VTKNIWVLY
+398 SARSIWLLY

-418 FFDSNIYAVLYDV
+418 FFDANIYAALYDV
-431 TPSHLHA
+431 TPEHLHA

-458 LALIKESTGSLSA
+458 LAVIKDATGSLNA
-471 TFPILGAIWLICGA
+471 TFPILGIIWLLCGL
-485 ACLWVSSRH
+485 ACLWVSFRH
-494 YNKDHK
+494 YNKDNS
-500 KIYHDNER
+500 KIKNNG

>member
-1 MKQSTGKYYKWE
+1 MKYQFKQSKWYKWE
-13 VLLLLWVAYLLNQGD
+13 VLALLWVAYLLNQGD

-61 AVMVPIGGWMGD
+61 AAMVPIGGWMGD
-73 RFSRKWVTTLSILFW
+73 RFSRKWVCTLSILFW
-88 SIATMFTGLANCV
+88 SVATMFTGLANGV

-154 WLAGYIGDHLGW
+154 CLAGYIGDHLGW
-166 QYAFYIFGGAGV
+166 QSAFYIFGGAGIL
-178 VWAVVMA
+178 WAAVMA
-185 IRLKDL
+185 WRLKDR
-191 PRENSQ
+191 PE
-197 AGQLRASGDEGRT
+197 AK
-210 DGEIGFSGT
+210 GEV
-219 APKNNLP
+219 APAKP
-226 GSQAGQLRAS
+226 
-236 GDEGRTDGE
+236 
-245 IGFSGTVPKNNLPGS
+245 
-260 QAGQL
+260 
-265 RASGDE
+265 
-271 GQLRASGDEGQL
+271 
-283 RTKGDEGR
+283 
-291 PKVSIWDGFKT
+291 SIWDGFKT

-338 GQTGAQA
+338 GQNGAQA

-355 AAFVGV
+355 AAFIGV
-361 LLSGTLSDRLARED
+361 LLAGTLSDKWAAKD
-375 PKKRMVI
+375 PKKRMII
-382 QGTGLILGAL
+382 QGAGLILGAA

-398 VTKNIWVLY
+398 SVSNIWILY

-418 FFDSNIYAVLYDV
+418 FFDANIYAALYDV
-431 TPSHLHA
+431 TPEHLHA

-451 GATAPYV
+451 GATAPYI
-458 LALIKESTGSLSA
+458 LALIKQSTGSLNA
-471 TFPILGAIWLICGA
+471 TFPILGLIWLLCGA
-485 ACLWVSSRH
+485 ACLWVSYKY
-494 YNKDHK
+494 YNQDNI
-500 KIYHDNER
+500 KITQNASKR

>member
-1 MKQSTGKYYKWE
+1 MNNKWYKWE

-33 SVLPLIRDSLSLTD
+33 SVLPLIRDALSLTD
-47 TSVSLIAVFFNLFY
+47 RSVSLIAVFFNLFY
-61 AVMVPIGGWMGD
+61 AAMVPIGGWVGD

-88 SIATMFTGLANCV
+88 SIATMFTGLANGV

-109 VATGGGEA
+109 IATGGGEA

-124 SLLGQYHTDTRARA
+124 SLLGQYHTDTRARV

-178 VWAVVMA
+178 VWAIVMA
-185 IRLKDL
+185 LRLKDL
-191 PRENSQ
+191 PRNETPGQ
-197 AGQLRASGDEGRT
+197 AGSD
-210 DGEIGFSGT
+210 
-219 APKNNLP
+219 
-226 GSQAGQLRAS
+226 
-236 GDEGRTDGE
+236 
-245 IGFSGTVPKNNLPGS
+245 V
-260 QAGQL
+260 
-265 RASGDE
+265 
-271 GQLRASGDEGQL
+271 
-283 RTKGDEGR
+283 
-291 PKVSIWDGFKT
+291 KVSILDGFRT

-355 AAFVGV
+355 AAFAGV
-361 LLSGTLSDRLARED
+361 LLAGTLSDKWATRD
-375 PKKRMVI
+375 PRKRMII
-382 QGTGLILGAL
+382 QGAGLILGAA

-398 VTKNIWVLY
+398 TAKSVWILY

-418 FFDSNIYAVLYDV
+418 FFDANIYAALYDV
-431 TPSHLHA
+431 TPEHLHA

-458 LALIKESTGSLSA
+458 LAIIKESTGSLNA
-471 TFPILGAIWLICGA
+471 TFPILGIIWVVCGA
-485 ACLWVSSRH
+485 ACLWVSFKH
-494 YNKDHK
+494 YNKDHNK
-500 KIYHDNER
+500 LYER